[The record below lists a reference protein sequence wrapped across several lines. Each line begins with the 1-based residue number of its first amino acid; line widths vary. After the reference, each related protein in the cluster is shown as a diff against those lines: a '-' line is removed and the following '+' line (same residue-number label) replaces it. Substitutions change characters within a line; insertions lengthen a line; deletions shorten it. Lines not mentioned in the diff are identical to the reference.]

1 MSTSPAFVIW
11 KQGSMETGKK
21 KRKEIMVGAAI
32 DRVEYKRLVGNDKS
46 LRVHGGVLS
55 IIVS

>member
-1 MSTSPAFVIW
+1 
-11 KQGSMETGKK
+11 METGKK